1 MLTYWQKSVKKWS
14 LPKSSQHWIVFFEKR
29 RCSYEWRQGLNR
41 VARRAKGPGARGA
54 EATLGAHANPL
65 PQPLLPRTTGES
77 PSAAPKNKKND

>member
-1 MLTYWQKSVKKWS
+1 MEFAQEFTALDC
-14 LPKSSQHWIVFFEKR
+14 FFEKR